1 MDKWARFIFEGNIKF
16 GKLDDDDSHIIIY
29 EGDLFDSPEATEKK
43 VSVSDIDLQS
53 PCRPSKMIALW
64 NNYKALADEKG
75 FGIDLEKANLLAQ
88 EVKSIHTLGVG
99 IGLII
104 GAGNIIRG
112 VQAANHGMERV
123 TGDYLGML
131 ATIINAVSL
140 QDALEQEGCETR
152 TLSAINITQIAE
164 PYIRRRAIRH
174 LEKGRIVIVA
184 GGTGNPFF
192 TTDSAAALRAKEL
205 NAEIV
210 IKGTKVDGVYNE
222 DPKKISTAIKYENIS
237 NDKVLTDNL
246 KVMDL
251 TAITLCKENNI
262 PIQVFDILK
271 LGNLKQ
277 LILGAKIGTLVS
289 E

>member
-1 MDKWARFIFEGNIKF
+1 MNDPIYSRVLLKLSGEILA
-16 GKLDDDDSHIIIY
+16 GKD
-29 EGDLFDSPEATEKK
+29 
-43 VSVSDIDLQS
+43 
-53 PCRPSKMIALW
+53 
-64 NNYKALADEKG
+64 G

-88 EVKSIHTLGVG
+88 EVKSIHELGVG

-222 DPKKISTAIKYENIS
+222 DPKTISTAIKYENIS
-237 NDKVLTDNL
+237 YDKVLTDNL
-246 KVMDL
+246 RVMDL

>member
-1 MDKWARFIFEGNIKF
+1 MNDPIYSRILL
-16 GKLDDDDSHIIIY
+16 KLSGEI
-29 EGDLFDSPEATEKK
+29 
-43 VSVSDIDLQS
+43 
-53 PCRPSKMIALW
+53 
-64 NNYKALADEKG
+64 LAGEKG

-222 DPKKISTAIKYENIS
+222 DPNIKSTAIKYEDIS
-237 NDKVLTDNL
+237 YDKVLTDNL